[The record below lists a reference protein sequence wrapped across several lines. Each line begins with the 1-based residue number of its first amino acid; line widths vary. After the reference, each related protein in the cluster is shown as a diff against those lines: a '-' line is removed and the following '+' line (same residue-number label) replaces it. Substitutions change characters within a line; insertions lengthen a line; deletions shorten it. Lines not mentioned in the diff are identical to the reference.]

1 MIRMNTTISGLAA
14 GLLALSALPGQ
25 AADLGA
31 VDEPIQMAML
41 EWAGNNISVQIA
53 GRILEKAGYKVEY
66 VTAGSFPQFTG
77 LSDGTLD
84 ASVEIWMM
92 NVGDVYPVAL
102 KSGKI
107 ENLGSL
113 GLRAREGWIYT
124 QAVAETCPGLP
135 DWHALME
142 PNCVAA
148 LATPDTLPNGRFL
161 DYPADWGARSANM
174 LADNVMPYTA
184 IPAGSEGAMVSE
196 LRAAAAANQPLLMTF
211 WEPHFVL
218 AEVQVGWVDMPPCDK
233 ADTERCIL
241 PPLVEKV
248 VWSGLKDKWPAA
260 YEILK
265 AYQMNTEDQQS
276 MMLRVSD
283 KGEDIGKVTDEW
295 VASHEAVW
303 KPWVNSALK

>member
-1 MIRMNTTISGLAA
+1 MTRMKTTLPRLAA
-14 GLLALSALPGQ
+14 GLMAMSALPGQ
-25 AADLGA
+25 AAELGA

-66 VTAGSFPQFTG
+66 VTAGNFPQFTG

-102 KSGKI
+102 GSGKI

-113 GLRAREGWIYT
+113 GLRSREGWIYT
-124 QAVAETCPGLP
+124 QAVADACPGLP
-135 DWHALME
+135 NWHALME
-142 PNCVAA
+142 PDCVAA

-174 LADNVMPYTA
+174 LADNAMPYTA
-184 IPAGSEGAMVSE
+184 IPAGSEGAMVAE
-196 LRAAAAANQPLLMTF
+196 LRAAAAANTPLLMTF

-218 AEVQVGWVDMPPCDK
+218 AEVQVGWVDMPACDA
-233 ADTERCIL
+233 ADTERCIV
-241 PPLVEKV
+241 PPPVEKV
-248 VWSGLKDKWPAA
+248 VWSGMKDKWPAA

-265 AYQMNTEDQQS
+265 AYQMNTEDQQA

-283 KGEDIGKVTDEW
+283 KGEDMGAVTDEW
-295 VASHEAVW
+295 VATHEAVW
-303 KPWVNSALK
+303 KPWVDAALK

>member
-1 MIRMNTTISGLAA
+1 MTRTNNMLPGLAA
-14 GLLALSALPGQ
+14 GIMTLSAMPGL

-41 EWAGNNISVQIA
+41 EWTGNNISSQIA
-53 GRILEKAGYKVEY
+53 GRILQKAGYKVEY
-66 VTAGSFPQFTG
+66 VTAGNFPQFTG

-102 KSGKI
+102 ASGKI
-107 ENLGSL
+107 ENLGAL
-113 GLRAREGWIYT
+113 GLRSREGWVYT
-124 QAVAETCPGLP
+124 QAAADACPGLP
-135 DWHALME
+135 DWHALMQ
-142 PNCVAA
+142 PDCVAA

-174 LADNVMPYTA
+174 LADNAMPYTA
-184 IPAGSEGAMVSE
+184 LPAGSEGAMVAE
-196 LRAAAAANQPLLMTF
+196 LRAAAASNKPLVMTF

-218 AEVQVGWVDMPPCDK
+218 AEVKVGWVDMPPCDK
-233 ADTERCIL
+233 TNLERCIV
-241 PPLVEKV
+241 PPPVEKV
-248 VWSGLKDKWPAA
+248 VWSGMKDKWPAA

-265 AYQMNTEDQQS
+265 AFQMNTEEQQA

-283 KGEDIGKVTDEW
+283 KGEAMDVVSDEW
-295 VASHEAVW
+295 VANNEAVW
-303 KPWVNSALK
+303 KPWVDAALK